1 MRFLSVDY
9 GRKRIGLALSDATGT
24 LARPWETVVAAAT
37 PSLSAAV
44 VQARL
49 ERFARETLG
58 EDRIEAIVVGLP
70 RRLNG
75 SDNDQTAGARQ
86 FAAVLATRTG
96 LRVHLQ
102 DERLTSHEAEMRLS
116 ERERDWRARKDKLD
130 AAAAAIILQDYLDS
144 HGPDAAPGRSSSAT

>member
-1 MRFLSVDY
+1 MRFLGVDY

-37 PSLSAAV
+37 PPLSAEV

-58 EDRIEAIVVGLP
+58 EDRIDAIVIGLP

-75 SDNDQTAGARQ
+75 TDNDQTAGTRQ
-86 FAAVLATRTG
+86 FAAALATRTG
-96 LRVHLQ
+96 LPVHLQ
-102 DERLTSHEAEMRLS
+102 DERLTSHEAETRLS
-116 ERERDWRARKDKLD
+116 ERERDWRVRKEKLD
-130 AAAAAIILQDYLDS
+130 AAAAAIILQDYLDCQ
-144 HGPDAAPGRSSSAT
+144 GPAAPGRSSSAT